1 MKYVNLMERISLR
14 RWEDDQE
21 LGTAPLMPGI
31 AEKYGAP
38 IGVIHRYDLQRVL
51 REAARKEGCV
61 IRTSSKVVKCDDRF
75 EARVLLQSGEWIKG
89 DLVIAA
95 GK

>member
-1 MKYVNLMERISLR
+1 
-14 RWEDDQE
+14 
-21 LGTAPLMPGI
+21 MPGI

-38 IGVIHRYDLQRVL
+38 LGVIHRSDLQRVL
-51 REAARKEGCV
+51 LEAAQKEGCV

-75 EARVLLQSGEWIKG
+75 EARILLQNGEWIEG